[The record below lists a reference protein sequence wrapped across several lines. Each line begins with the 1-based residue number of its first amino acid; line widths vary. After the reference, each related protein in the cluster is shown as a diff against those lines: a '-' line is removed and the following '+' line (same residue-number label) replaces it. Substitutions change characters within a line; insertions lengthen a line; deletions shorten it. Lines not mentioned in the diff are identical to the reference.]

1 MKAEVIVKH
10 LSFGMPWKLGVTIRS
25 VGHRPALEAPLALDF
40 GNTNSYGS
48 AELPGLRPTD
58 PIAVRSIL
66 GRTVDPET
74 FASALAFLDL
84 DDDERPDYVIGREAL
99 DLGKDQPLRLERGL
113 KRALSMLRPVAD
125 KAGDLLKVDDPRHPF
140 NERRFIYPREGGE
153 PAMFSLRE
161 LVRFYLLAAIERCET
176 GERRTVTDLG
186 LSYPANLGPGLPDA
200 PLNLVIKDLEAECKA
215 RHPELA
221 SRIAFRPLGP
231 DEASAV
237 ALGFVL
243 DHDTLIERIVPL
255 FRDGRATFTLASFD
269 FGGGSIDIALIRFD
283 LRGLPP
289 LTSFSSTL
297 LGLGGDEHFGGD
309 NVTVAAYEFLAARV
323 ARALGPAGVLPMA
336 PLDVH
341 RNRADP
347 RGWTNRQALWAAA
360 EAAKRASCRGEPSA
374 ARDEIAAALEGLH
387 ADDRAV
393 IGVIAAELAA
403 GRLDLPLEEIYGHAI
418 ECDLSGVGG
427 YRVEDRLKGC
437 VQMLREFADRSGPEA
452 SPRFLVL
459 AGAACR
465 VPLSRQLLRAEFP
478 DALIV
483 PEEEVIPV
491 SYRPKSKVADGLARF
506 LRASRGGA
514 ADARVR
520 GLRPAHLFTHA
531 DLLWINPIQR
541 GFPVVWVPSCTELQK
556 GDWQLLKLD
565 DDSGRV
571 VPLQFAWSRPEQMEI
586 DVHRRAS
593 PEPELVGTARLDRPA
608 ELIEPGVTR
617 DLPEPSAGLDEAEVL
632 LRIDGEEDNLRLR
645 IRMNGADFGDWRV
658 RPVPVP

>member
-1 MKAEVIVKH
+1 M
-10 LSFGMPWKLGVTIRS
+10 
-25 VGHRPALEAPLALDF
+25 
-40 GNTNSYGS
+40 
-48 AELPGLRPTD
+48 
-58 PIAVRSIL
+58 
-66 GRTVDPET
+66 
-74 FASALAFLDL
+74 
-84 DDDERPDYVIGREAL
+84 
-99 DLGKDQPLRLERGL
+99 
-113 KRALSMLRPVAD
+113 
-125 KAGDLLKVDDPRHPF
+125 
-140 NERRFIYPREGGE
+140 
-153 PAMFSLRE
+153 
-161 LVRFYLLAAIERCET
+161 
-176 GERRTVTDLG
+176 
-186 LSYPANLGPGLPDA
+186 
-200 PLNLVIKDLEAECKA
+200 
-215 RHPELA
+215 
-221 SRIAFRPLGP
+221 
-231 DEASAV
+231 
-237 ALGFVL
+237 
-243 DHDTLIERIVPL
+243 
-255 FRDGRATFTLASFD
+255 
-269 FGGGSIDIALIRFD
+269 
-283 LRGLPP
+283 
-289 LTSFSSTL
+289 
-297 LGLGGDEHFGGD
+297 
-309 NVTVAAYEFLAARV
+309 
-323 ARALGPAGVLPMA
+323 
-336 PLDVH
+336 
-341 RNRADP
+341 
-347 RGWTNRQALWAAA
+347 
-360 EAAKRASCRGEPSA
+360 
-374 ARDEIAAALEGLH
+374 
-387 ADDRAV
+387 

-506 LRASRGGA
+506 LRASRGGT

-556 GDWQLLKLD
+556 GDWHLLKLD

-608 ELIEPGVTR
+608 ELIEPGVTPR
-617 DLPEPSAGLDEAEVL
+617 PARAFGRARRGRGPAPDRRRGGQPPAPDPDERGGFRRLEGPAGPGALTTSIPSRRVAAVQGAAGRRSSVL
-632 LRIDGEEDNLRLR
+632 R
-645 IRMNGADFGDWRV
+645 
-658 RPVPVP
+658 